1 MQQIRKFAESA
12 GHFRCE
18 ELVSTPTLVY
28 NATFKSMITRV
39 SAFGGRMEDAEE
51 SVATAEFIH
60 VFVSMSVCPYAR
72 AILRSMRLM
81 TILPGSLKYQF
92 FKQLNYRFF

>member
-51 SVATAEFIH
+51 SVATA
-60 VFVSMSVCPYAR
+60 VFTAAPAAPRIANVCRTAR
-72 AILRSMRLM
+72 GIMRGAL
-81 TILPGSLKYQF
+81 
-92 FKQLNYRFF
+92 